1 MTGAKPIEGFE
12 ERFLDAK
19 AVRMRYFVGGEGPP
33 IVLVHGLAGAAW
45 NWSELAP
52 LLAERRRVLLPDLPG
67 HGGSSPLP
75 AAASLDPYAERV
87 RLVAAAEGML
97 PAPIVGHSLGGLV
110 ALRLALR
117 SPENVEALVLAA
129 AAGIASATRRAE
141 FWLTVFGF
149 LRPARRISP
158 HHERI
163 ARSPALARA
172 VFGYW
177 EVSDPASLSPRSVAG
192 FLAGQRLHSDVR
204 SAGRVLV
211 RDDPRLDL
219 ERVSCP
225 SLVLWGARDRQVP
238 VEDAFEYT
246 RRLRA
251 TLRVIPDCGHL
262 LIAERA
268 AACADAIESFLVGSD
283 PGVFDPET

>member
-211 RDDPRLDL
+211 RDDPRPDL

-225 SLVLWGARDRQVP
+225 SFVLWGARDRQVP